1 VHRIARQLLASAVV
15 CHIKYRTAMK
25 IKTSFLITFLLLFNT
40 VFGQKEPIINITFS
54 KLLATYDFIQKLSDN
69 YPDNEYKQTFQSS
82 EFSTQHYSELVNQLD
97 TLNIYE
103 SYDFQGY
110 PTGQKIPFTT
120 TFLIKKNLIN
130 SLSIQEFKK
139 QTFGII
145 PNTELFAFSY
155 ILSEFEPIY
164 DSLIYNPNK
173 DNFEKQLN
181 ELKDFVQKSNLSDYF
196 QTGLTFYG
204 SPWDYSIPIDIAIIP
219 SIKKRG
225 FTATAFLN
233 NAVSEVPI
241 DFKGN
246 DILFSVLMH
255 EIYHNIYDGQ
265 PLELKQKIQFWF
277 KNNNSQNSQYAL
289 LLLNEALATALGN
302 GYVYEQLNGKPD
314 ESDWYNMKYINLMAK
329 QMYPLVKEYISQKK
343 SMDENFVDQYIAL
356 YDNHFSDWIN
366 ELDNLF
372 SNRFVI
378 ADNREELSFFNKN
391 YRPAGFVSSM
401 TPVNQNSLERMKETP
416 YTKVIVI
423 SSDHNNTLNL
433 IKTIFPELK
442 EWKYKVK
449 NEFVYT
455 TDLQDKTK
463 LIIVNKHSS
472 TLDELF
478 DKNLKNGRIK

>member
-1 VHRIARQLLASAVV
+1 
-15 CHIKYRTAMK
+15 MK
-25 IKTSFLITFLLLFNT
+25 IKATSLITFLLLFNLA
-40 VFGQKEPIINITFS
+40 FGQKEPTINITFS
-54 KLLATYDFIQKLSDN
+54 KLLATYDFVEKLSDN

-82 EFSTQHYSELVNQLD
+82 IFFTQHYLDLVNQLD

-103 SYDFQGY
+103 SYEFQSY
-110 PTGQKIPFTT
+110 PSGQKIPFTT
-120 TFLIKKNLIN
+120 IFLIKKNLIN
-130 SLSIQEFKK
+130 ALSIQEFKK

-145 PNTELFAFSY
+145 PNTELFAFSH

-164 DSLIYNPNK
+164 DSLIYHPNK

-181 ELKDFVQKSNLSDYF
+181 DLKDFVKKSNLSEYF
-196 QTGLTFYG
+196 QAGLTFYG

-219 SIKKRG
+219 SIKRRG

-241 DFKGN
+241 DFKEN

-265 PLELKQKIQFWF
+265 PLELKQKIQSWF
-277 KNNNSQNSQYAL
+277 NSNPSKNSQYAL

-302 GYVYEQLNGKPD
+302 GYVYEQLIGKPD
-314 ESDWYNMKYINLMAK
+314 ESDWYNFKYINLMAK
-329 QMYPLVKEYISQKK
+329 QMYPLVKRYIVVEKPIDK
-343 SMDENFVDQYIAL
+343 NFVDEYIAL
-356 YDNHFSDWIN
+356 YDEYFPDWIN

-401 TPVNQNSLERMKETP
+401 TSVNQSSLERMKETP

-423 SSDHNNTLNL
+423 SSDHKNSLNL
-433 IKTIFPELK
+433 IKTIFPELIK
-442 EWKYKVK
+442 WKYKVK
-449 NEFVYT
+449 NEFVFT

-478 DKNLKNGRIK
+478 DKNFKNRRIK